1 MSNQPVEA
9 DGGPPKK
16 PPRISIASLGT
27 SASGIAD
34 STISYA
40 DSELSGISQ
49 FPAPPSE
56 IPTPTLSRYG
66 TPTSQHFTI
75 RVPASIPDYET
86 PDRFHFG
93 TPPAPHSPAGS
104 QFSNKSNPQDTRS
117 VKSGSSSRT
126 GISNAAGEGISAFKQ
141 ASSPLVS
148 LPAQPS
154 TSYQPVRPLVY
165 RRNPLPHPPISE
177 RTLSKRPDTPRST
190 AAVSSLLDWSDATS
204 GISIDTN
211 EERLLTTSFITS
223 LLSQAPDPFPGN
235 KVYDAGKRAM
245 LGFGKRSNQTRR
257 DVGASDEPR
266 SHQSIIPFYPSD
278 LLSAESEEASTSR
291 QMLSDDRR
299 SVNADSRRASK
310 DYSETVHTDEQL
322 QSAIRRPSIIVA
334 RGGIEAHPVAVVP
347 AIRLPSCVQ
356 RSDDTNNSFI
366 ASNNSVI
373 TSGSMA
379 SKPPVHRADAPRNV
393 RQTGGFNRDLISR
406 VSDEDLARLERVD
419 LQQDGLVM
427 TSVPS
432 SHLAAN
438 SQKRA
443 SHVRSKSRSD
453 QNQPPRSSFTLQ
465 RNQSMKSV
473 VSSLVSRISNSSAL
487 RRARYLNWLRHRPLP
502 PIPVGTNPPPE
513 FPNGKEIQKSEE
525 SIPLP
530 TLVKR
535 ADDLSG
541 MLRAGRFPSGADKN
555 NEFHYQEASV
565 PYADL
570 RPGVR
575 RTYTQLD
582 ARSAGQRS
590 SLFSRIRR
598 RKEDTNV
605 TSTESPSSAK
615 ISTFDAKR
623 KRRRLWIVAVVVV
636 IGVALAIA
644 IPVAISQRNSSRPK
658 CSGNRTG
665 VSCTLD
671 ATCICTSNSTT
682 CKPLARSLFLLVN
695 DVNQLFSGSFT
706 EEDMSDAAVIAAGV
720 PPDGLCNNQALLID
734 VEPGLDSAAAP
745 NRTKWAQAAML
756 WNLAMTQDISEAMA
770 LQNFVSSAP
779 WRMLSSIDGPV
790 DDSSGRFTSSVS
802 GYSFDFASQTVSP
815 SSAKFRDSSPS
826 EDQFEALSMTAVN
839 VLDRMYSFAI
849 ASSTQRKKALV
860 NYWTSVLQRQESE
873 LDTFKT
879 AVRNSAF
886 LIPFD
891 ATSSPGGNRL
901 TDIMSNTSSMGFP
914 VPISCYP
921 GLDESQLTRIN
932 TMETTVFGLDPAST
946 TSHFFGSCFPDRPV
960 YGVVNLLGS
969 RLPFPDNR
977 EGVALQASTLST
989 DATIRAVMYSGEVLS
1004 ALPGATVVPDITAAT
1019 TDARKFGAVDFL
1031 DHVLLNYLSSI
1042 SNASIAMD
1050 LVSHVL
1056 SSSIPSI
1063 GSPLANSLS
1072 SLPVLEF
1079 AVFGIIRPQDI
1090 AFSVSSFSAPTGS
1103 LFFGS
1108 DAAQTFRSWA
1118 LVNTS
1123 ASIAWTESTL
1133 STEVVHEG
1141 SSEDDAFE
1149 SVWQPA
1155 SELVASGPTN
1165 ADDVSKVVTSLRSLG
1180 LFSP

>member
-1 MSNQPVEA
+1 MSNQLVET
-9 DGGPPKK
+9 DGGRSKK

-27 SASGIAD
+27 SASGIAE
-34 STISYA
+34 SAISYA

-49 FPAPPSE
+49 FPAPPAE

-66 TPTSQHFTI
+66 TPTSQHFTV
-75 RVPASIPDYET
+75 RLPPSIPDYET

-93 TPPAPHSPAGS
+93 TPPASRSPAGS
-104 QFSNKSNPQDTRS
+104 QFSNKSNPQETRS

-126 GISNAAGEGISAFKQ
+126 GISNAVGDGISAFKQ
-141 ASSPLVS
+141 ASSPLAS

-165 RRNPLPHPPISE
+165 RRNPVPHPPISE
-177 RTLSKRPDTPRST
+177 RNLSKRPDTPHST
-190 AAVSSLLDWSDATS
+190 AAASSLLDWSDATS

-245 LGFGKRSNQTRR
+245 SGFDKRSNQTCR
-257 DVGASDEPR
+257 DAVASDEPR

-278 LLSAESEEASTSR
+278 LLSAESGEGSTSR
-291 QMLSDDRR
+291 QQMLSDDRR
-299 SVNADSRRASK
+299 SVNADSRRTLK
-310 DYSETVHTDEQL
+310 DYSETGHMDEQL
-322 QSAIRRPSIIVA
+322 QSAIRRPSIMVA

-347 AIRLPSCVQ
+347 AIRLPSSVQ
-356 RSDDTNNSFI
+356 RSDDM
-366 ASNNSVI
+366 NNSVI
-373 TSGSMA
+373 TSASMA

-393 RQTGGFNRDLISR
+393 RQTGGFDGDFVSR
-406 VSDEDLARLERVD
+406 ESDEDFARLKLD
-419 LQQDGLVM
+419 LHQDGPVM
-427 TSVPS
+427 TTNAPPP
-432 SHLAAN
+432 HLAAN

-443 SHVRSKSRSD
+443 SHARSKSRSD
-453 QNQPPRSSFTLQ
+453 QNQPLSSGFTLQ

-487 RRARYLNWLRHRPLP
+487 RRARYLNWLRQRPLP

-541 MLRAGRFPSGADKN
+541 MLSSGRFLSGADKN

-570 RPGVR
+570 HPGVR

-582 ARSAGQRS
+582 TRSAGQRS
-590 SLFSRIRR
+590 SLFSRVRR
-598 RKEDTNV
+598 RKEDPNV
-605 TSTESPSSAK
+605 TTTGSPSSAK
-615 ISTFDAKR
+615 TSTFDAKR
-623 KRRRLWIVAVVVV
+623 KRRRLWIVAIVVV

-644 IPVAISQRNSSRPK
+644 IPVAISSQNSSRPK
-658 CSGNRTG
+658 CSGNQT
-665 VSCTLD
+665 
-671 ATCICTSNSTT
+671 
-682 CKPLARSLFLLVN
+682 VN
-695 DVNQLFSGSFT
+695 DVNQLFSSSFT
-706 EEDMSDAAVIAAGV
+706 EEEMSDAVVVAAGV
-720 PPDGLCNNQALLID
+720 PPDGVCSSQALLID
-734 VEPGLDSAAAP
+734 VEPGLDSATAP

-756 WNLAMTQDISEAMA
+756 WNLAMTQDVSEAMA
-770 LQNFVSSAP
+770 LQDFVSSAP

-790 DDSSGRFTSSVS
+790 DDSSGRFTSNVS
-802 GYSFDFASQTVSP
+802 GYDFDFASQTVSP
-815 SSAKFRDSSPS
+815 LSAKFRNSSPS

-849 ASSTQRKKALV
+849 ASSTQREKALI

-873 LDTFKT
+873 LDMFKT

-901 TDIMSNTSSMGFP
+901 TDIMPNTSSTEFP

-932 TMETTVFGLDPAST
+932 ALETAVFGLDPAST
-946 TSHFFGSCFPDRPV
+946 TSLFSESCFPDRPV
-960 YGVVNLLGS
+960 YGVVDLLGL

-977 EGVALQASTLST
+977 EGVALQASALNT

-1004 ALPGATVVPDITAAT
+1004 ALPGATAVPDITAAT
-1019 TDARKFGAVDFL
+1019 TDAREFGAVDFL

-1056 SSSIPSI
+1056 SSNIPSI

-1072 SLPVLEF
+1072 SLPILEF
-1079 AVFGIIRPQDI
+1079 AVFGIIRPQDV
-1090 AFSVSSFSAPTGS
+1090 AFSASSFSTPTGS

-1108 DAAQTFRSWA
+1108 DAAQMFRSWA

-1123 ASIAWTESTL
+1123 ASIVWTESAL
-1133 STEVVHEG
+1133 STDVVHEG

-1165 ADDVSKVVTSLRSLG
+1165 ADDVSKVTSSLRSLG

>member
-1 MSNQPVEA
+1 MSNQPVET

-49 FPAPPSE
+49 FPTPPAE

-75 RVPASIPDYET
+75 RLPPSIPDYET

-93 TPPAPHSPAGS
+93 TPPAPRSPAGS

-126 GISNAAGEGISAFKQ
+126 GISNAAGEGTSAFKQ
-141 ASSPLVS
+141 ASSPLAS

-177 RTLSKRPDTPRST
+177 RNLSKRPDTPHST
-190 AAVSSLLDWSDATS
+190 AAASSLLDWSDATS

-223 LLSQAPDPFPGN
+223 LLSQAPDPFPGS

-257 DVGASDEPR
+257 DAGASDEPR
-266 SHQSIIPFYPSD
+266 SHRSIIPFYPSD
-278 LLSAESEEASTSR
+278 LLTAESGEASSSR
-291 QMLSDDRR
+291 QQMFSDDRR
-299 SVNADSRRASK
+299 SVHADSRRTSK

-322 QSAIRRPSIIVA
+322 QSAIRRPSIIAA

-347 AIRLPSCVQ
+347 AIRLPSSVQ
-356 RSDDTNNSFI
+356 RSDDT
-366 ASNNSVI
+366 NNSVI

-393 RQTGGFNRDLISR
+393 RQTGGFDGEFISR
-406 VSDEDLARLERVD
+406 ESDEDFARLERLD
-419 LQQDGLVM
+419 LHQDNPVM
-427 TSVPS
+427 MANAPPLR
-432 SHLAAN
+432 LAAN
-438 SQKRA
+438 SQKQA
-443 SHVRSKSRSD
+443 SHARSKSRSD
-453 QNQPPRSSFTLQ
+453 QNQPPSSSSTLQ

-487 RRARYLNWLRHRPLP
+487 RRARYLNWLRQRPLP

-541 MLRAGRFPSGADKN
+541 MLNAGRFPSGTDKN

-575 RTYTQLD
+575 HTYTQLD
-582 ARSAGQRS
+582 TRSVGQRS

-598 RKEDTNV
+598 RKEDPNV
-605 TSTESPSSAK
+605 TSAESPSSAK

-623 KRRRLWIVAVVVV
+623 KRRRLWIVAIVVV
-636 IGVALAIA
+636 IGVALAIS
-644 IPVAISQRNSSRPK
+644 IPVAISQHNSSRPK
-658 CSGNRTG
+658 CSGNQTG
-665 VSCTLD
+665 ASCTLD
-671 ATCICTSNSTT
+671 ATCVCTSNTTT

-695 DVNQLFSGSFT
+695 DVNQLFSSSFT
-706 EEDMSDAAVIAAGV
+706 EEEMSDAVVIAAGV
-720 PPDGLCNNQALLID
+720 PPDGLCSNQALLID
-734 VEPGLDSAAAP
+734 VEPGLDSATAP

-756 WNLAMTQDISEAMA
+756 WNLAVTQDISEAMA

-790 DDSSGRFTSSVS
+790 DDGSGRFTSNVS
-802 GYSFDFASQTVSP
+802 GYNFDFASQTVSP
-815 SSAKFRDSSPS
+815 LSSKFRNSSPS
-826 EDQFEALSMTAVN
+826 EDQIEALSMTAVN

-860 NYWTSVLQRQESE
+860 NYWTSVLQRQEAD

-901 TDIMSNTSSMGFP
+901 TNIMSNTSSTEFP

-921 GLDESQLTRIN
+921 GLDEPQLTRIN
-932 TMETTVFGLDPAST
+932 TLETSVFGLDPAST
-946 TSHFFGSCFPDRPV
+946 TSHFSESCFPDRPV
-960 YGVVNLLGS
+960 YGVVDLLRL

-977 EGVALQASTLST
+977 EGVALQASALST
-989 DATIRAVMYSGEVLS
+989 DATIRAVIYSGEVLS
-1004 ALPGATVVPDITAAT
+1004 ALPGAATVPDITAAT
-1019 TDARKFGAVDFL
+1019 TDAREFGAVDFL

-1050 LVSHVL
+1050 LVSHIL

-1090 AFSVSSFSAPTGS
+1090 AFSVSSFSTPTGS

-1123 ASIAWTESTL
+1123 ASIAWTESAL

-1165 ADDVSKVVTSLRSLG
+1165 ADDVSKVTSSLRSLG

>member
-1 MSNQPVEA
+1 MSNQPVET
-9 DGGPPKK
+9 DGGPSKK
-16 PPRISIASLGT
+16 PPRISIVSLGT

-40 DSELSGISQ
+40 GSELSGISQ
-49 FPAPPSE
+49 FPAPPPE

-75 RVPASIPDYET
+75 RLPASIPDYET
-86 PDRFHFG
+86 PDRFHFE

-104 QFSNKSNPQDTRS
+104 QFSNKSNSQDIRS

-126 GISNAAGEGISAFKQ
+126 GISNAAGEGISTFKQ
-141 ASSPLVS
+141 ASSPLAS
-148 LPAQPS
+148 LPTQPS

-190 AAVSSLLDWSDATS
+190 TAASSLLDWSDATS

-245 LGFGKRSNQTRR
+245 LGFDKRSNQTRR

-266 SHQSIIPFYPSD
+266 SNQSIIPFYPSD
-278 LLSAESEEASTSR
+278 LLSAESEVASTSR
-291 QMLSDDRR
+291 QTLSDDRR

-322 QSAIRRPSIIVA
+322 QSAIRIPSIIVA

-347 AIRLPSCVQ
+347 AIRLPSSVQ
-356 RSDDTNNSFI
+356 RSDDTNNSLI

-393 RQTGGFNRDLISR
+393 RQTGGFDRDFISR
-406 VSDEDLARLERVD
+406 VSDEDFTRLERVD
-419 LQQDGLVM
+419 LHQDGLVLA
-427 TSVPS
+427 SVPP
-432 SHLAAN
+432 SHLTAS

-453 QNQPPRSSFTLQ
+453 QNQPPRSSVTLQ

-487 RRARYLNWLRHRPLP
+487 RRAKYLNWLRHRPLP

-541 MLRAGRFPSGADKN
+541 MLSAGRFPSGADRN

-590 SLFSRIRR
+590 SLFSHIRR
-598 RKEDTNV
+598 RKDDTIV
-605 TSTESPSSAK
+605 TSVEPPSAK

-623 KRRRLWIVAVVVV
+623 KRKRLWIVAIVVV
-636 IGVALAIA
+636 IGVTLAIA
-644 IPVAISQRNSSRPK
+644 IPVAISQQNRSRPK
-658 CSGNRTG
+658 CSGNQTG
-665 VSCTLD
+665 ASCTLD

-682 CKPLARSLFLLVN
+682 CKPLARSLFLLVD
-695 DVNQLFSGSFT
+695 DVNQLFSSSFT
-706 EEDMSDAAVIAAGV
+706 EEDMSDAVVIAAGV
-720 PPDGLCNNQALLID
+720 PPDGLCSNQALLID

-745 NRTKWAQAAML
+745 NRTTWAQAAML
-756 WNLAMTQDISEAMA
+756 WNLAMTQDISDAMA

-779 WRMLSSIDGPV
+779 WRMLSSVDGPV
-790 DDSSGRFTSSVS
+790 DDSSGRFTSNVS
-802 GYSFDFASQTVSP
+802 GYSLDFASQTVSP
-815 SSAKFRDSSPS
+815 SSAKFKNSSPS

-849 ASSTQRKKALV
+849 ASSTQRQKALV

-873 LDTFKT
+873 LDTFRT

-891 ATSSPGGNRL
+891 ATSSPDGNRL
-901 TDIMSNTSSMGFP
+901 TDIMSNKSSTGFP

-932 TMETTVFGLDPAST
+932 TLETAVFGLDPASA
-946 TSHFFGSCFPDRPV
+946 TSHFFESCFPDRPV

-977 EGVALQASTLST
+977 EGVALQASALST
-989 DATIRAVMYSGEVLS
+989 DATIRAVVYSGEVLS
-1004 ALPGATVVPDITAAT
+1004 ALPGATTVPDITAAT
-1019 TDARKFGAVDFL
+1019 TDAREFGAIDFL

-1072 SLPVLEF
+1072 SLPILEF

-1090 AFSVSSFSAPTGS
+1090 AFSVSSFSTPTGS

-1118 LVNTS
+1118 LLNTS
-1123 ASIAWTESTL
+1123 ASITWTESAL

-1141 SSEDDAFE
+1141 SSKDDAFE

-1165 ADDVSKVVTSLRSLG
+1165 ADDVSKVTSSLRSLG